1 MVRLVP
7 GAYLEY
13 TSALLNKC
21 HKRRGLKL
29 AQARALIKTDMN
41 KTQKIYDFI
50 IWEGYITTACEAPQ
64 EYCGPKGRKGI
75 LEPHFLTE
83 FSLRKKGKKKGNL
96 QLY

>member
-21 HKRRGLKL
+21 HKQRGLKL
-29 AQARALIKTDMN
+29 AQARALIKADMN

-50 IWEGYITTACEAPQ
+50 IWEGYITKACEAV
-64 EYCGPKGRKGI
+64 K
-75 LEPHFLTE
+75 
-83 FSLRKKGKKKGNL
+83 SLIDSLKSVSEIHLLFKL
-96 QLY
+96 QKS

>member
-21 HKRRGLKL
+21 HKQRGLKL
-29 AQARALIKTDMN
+29 AQARALIKADMN

-50 IWEGYITTACEAPQ
+50 I
-64 EYCGPKGRKGI
+64 
-75 LEPHFLTE
+75 
-83 FSLRKKGKKKGNL
+83 
-96 QLY
+96 